1 MELPEMLRT
10 EFNYTC
16 SYWKAWKAK
25 ELAIAFAQGTEEDS
39 YKMLPQYFHVLK
51 LANPGTITDIK
62 TEKDKE
68 GKTRF
73 KYAFMS
79 LKACIDGWKY
89 LRKVLVVDGTHMFGK
104 YKGVLLSASGQ
115 DANSR
120 VFPIAFAVVESENT
134 ESWTW
139 FFERLSTI
147 VEDGSDLS
155 IISDRCAAIFAAKDK
170 WYPRAHHGI
179 CLVHLQRNVQD
190 KYKGLQQKAMVGRA
204 GEAFRVSEFK
214 EIMELIKLTDWRCW
228 DYLEKI
234 DKKLW
239 TRSHFEGERFNVMTS
254 NAAESLNNA
263 LLSAH
268 DSPIMALFE
277 FIRRKL
283 CTWYVSRRSEIS
295 KMKGNVPDNIQ
306 KILVEQLVLSTG
318 LLVMP
323 CSTWLFEVTHR
334 PTNFGSR
341 LIWINEL
348 ALASNS
354 KSLVCHADMPLLL
367 LLTVICSTA
376 CLFANTISKR
386 HGLKQ
391 LGVSYFRFRIQR
403 MLKCQP
409 KY

>member
-1 MELPEMLRT
+1 MTLTGAHAWTVGLCNSCIVVMAGRWIMFDNGAWDFKIDNDRMGRAVDSSRIRGAEELKTCILAAYGLLGREVSAEM
-10 EFNYTC
+10 
-16 SYWKAWKAK
+16 SYW
-25 ELAIAFAQGTEEDS
+25 L
-39 YKMLPQYFHVLK
+39 
-51 LANPGTITDIK
+51 N
-62 TEKDKE
+62 
-68 GKTRF
+68 
-73 KYAFMS
+73 
-79 LKACIDGWKY
+79 DG
-89 LRKVLVVDGTHMFGK
+89 
-104 YKGVLLSASGQ
+104 
-115 DANSR
+115 
-120 VFPIAFAVVESENT
+120 ESEMQIEECYKRN
-134 ESWTW
+134 SQ
-139 FFERLSTI
+139 S
-147 VEDGSDLS
+147 G
-155 IISDRCAAIFAAKDK
+155 
-170 WYPRAHHGI
+170 GM
-179 CLVHLQRNVQD
+179 RNVQD

-204 GEAFRVSEFK
+204 GEAFIVSEFK

-263 LLSAH
+263 LLSAR

-409 KY
+409 EY